1 MSGSH
6 VQLDTASRMPPDWQ
20 NIYVVASMR
29 HVIINLRY
37 FGLQLSAQTPEKKYI
52 VLRLQRCTLID
63 LLLLGLY

>member
-1 MSGSH
+1 
-6 VQLDTASRMPPDWQ
+6 
-20 NIYVVASMR
+20 MR